1 MSGAEL
7 RLEWRPFRFALPRA
21 LVTAGGSLQEKW
33 GWLLQLRHAD
43 GGTGWG
49 EAAWLDAGAG
59 AGAGPDAAGLAPLV
73 LPSRTWPR
81 AVLEARLPSL
91 PAPLAFAI
99 GLALA
104 ELDGLGS
111 AGGDW
116 LPAPASALLLP
127 AGDAGPEALRRA
139 LAAAPPPPAVKWKVA
154 ALPDGLEREA
164 LERLLAL
171 LPAATRLRLDANG
184 GWDRATAAAWADR
197 LAADPRLEW
206 LEQPLAPQDGQGLLA
221 LAQRVPVALDESLR
235 CGLPL
240 PEAWP
245 GWRVR
250 RPAVEGDPRP
260 LLRDLA
266 AGSGRQMVSTAL
278 ETGIGWR
285 LVAHLA
291 ALQQR
296 GPTPTAP
303 GLAPGWRPGGGLFAA
318 DPALVWEAAA

>member
-21 LVTAGGSLQEKW
+21 LVTAGGVLREKR
-33 GWLLQLRHAD
+33 GWLLRLRHAN

-49 EAAWLDAGAG
+49 EAA
-59 AGAGPDAAGLAPLV
+59 GPEAAAAAM
-73 LPSRTWPR
+73 LPGPGSTR
-81 AVLEARLPSL
+81 AELEALLPSL
-91 PAPLAFAI
+91 AAPLAFAI
-99 GLALA
+99 GQALA
-104 ELDGLGS
+104 ELDGLGGS
-111 AGGDW
+111 AGTGW

-127 AGDAGPEALRRA
+127 AGEAGPEALRRA
-139 LAAAPPPPAVKWKVA
+139 LASAPPPPAVKWKVA
-154 ALPDGLEREA
+154 ALPDGLEREE

-171 LPAATRLRLDANG
+171 LPTGTRLRLDANG
-184 GWDRATAAAWADR
+184 GWDRPTAAAWADR
-197 LAADPRLEW
+197 LRADPRLEW
-206 LEQPLAPQDGQGLLA
+206 LEQPLTPQDGDGLLA

-235 CGLPL
+235 CGLP
-240 PEAWP
+240 ASADWP

-260 LLRDLA
+260 LLQALA
-266 AGSGRQMVSTAL
+266 AGSGRLMISTAL

-318 DPALVWEAAA
+318 DPAHVWEAAA